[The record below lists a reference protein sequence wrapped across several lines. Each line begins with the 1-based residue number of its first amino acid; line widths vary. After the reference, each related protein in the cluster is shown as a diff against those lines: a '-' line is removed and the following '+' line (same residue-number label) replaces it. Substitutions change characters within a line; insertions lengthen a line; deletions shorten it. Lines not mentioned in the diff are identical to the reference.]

1 MNGTF
6 RSVCRDS
13 MGMFRE
19 GKESIIAVLQSFVSG
34 NFKLFYFLKLN
45 IKKRSGRAGNAQKP
59 KMPTS
64 WPIGR
69 AESKSAESRAKS
81 SPSQESSSNSV

>member
-1 MNGTF
+1 MEVTGVNGTF

-34 NFKLFYFLKLN
+34 NFNYYFFLN
-45 IKKRSGRAGNAQKP
+45 
-59 KMPTS
+59 
-64 WPIGR
+64 
-69 AESKSAESRAKS
+69 
-81 SPSQESSSNSV
+81 

>member
-1 MNGTF
+1 MEVTGVNGTF

-34 NFKLFYFLKLN
+34 TFKFNKFVNFINFKIFH
-45 IKKRSGRAGNAQKP
+45 
-59 KMPTS
+59 
-64 WPIGR
+64 
-69 AESKSAESRAKS
+69 
-81 SPSQESSSNSV
+81 